1 MKRVQSGCIFQTLIF
16 SQKPDMGYSAEQAL
30 KLNLAEVDHYKAT
43 LERSRTRYQIS
54 AVDQQAD
61 GSVIV
66 HVRKQYNDKADVA
79 EYFAL

>member
-1 MKRVQSGCIFQTLIF
+1 MKRVQAGCICQTLVF

-30 KLNLAEVDHYKAT
+30 KLNLAEIEHYKAT
-43 LERSRTRYQIS
+43 MERSRTRYQITET
-54 AVDQQAD
+54 AQQSD

-79 EYFAL
+79 EYFI